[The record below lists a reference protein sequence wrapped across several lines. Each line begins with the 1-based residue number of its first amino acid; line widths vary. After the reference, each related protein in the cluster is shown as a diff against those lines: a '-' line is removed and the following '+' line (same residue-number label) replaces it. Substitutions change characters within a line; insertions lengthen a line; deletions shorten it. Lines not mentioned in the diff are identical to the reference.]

1 MTPGNKNL
9 PITYREYKFAEEF
22 PILLMEGK
30 STSPQIDFIHFHN
43 CIEIA
48 FCRKGT
54 MTWNLENRIFSL
66 TPGNICF
73 LPPFFTHGSFFPVLP
88 EAAPKETVPKE
99 TAPKE
104 DGLKVV
110 FSEAKGF
117 SEANISPGT
126 DTTEDAPDT
135 DVSCV
140 YLFFNPEQLLAPFY
154 PNGLPREFT
163 WYQYTD
169 FPKIL
174 PAALFPEQVKLIRM
188 IIQELQEKKRT
199 LPAVRPGYGGNPSYP
214 ALQTASGLS
223 CFRRNGFRTS
233 SAVSCRIFSGYRI
246 CFGA

>member
-99 TAPKE
+99 TA
-104 DGLKVV
+104 LKVV

-117 SEANISPGT
+117 SEANISPGN
-126 DTTEDAPDT
+126 DTMEDVPDT

-174 PAALFPEQVKLIRM
+174 PAADRKSV
-188 IIQELQEKKRT
+188 
-199 LPAVRPGYGGNPSYP
+199 V
-214 ALQTASGLS
+214 
-223 CFRRNGFRTS
+223 
-233 SAVSCRIFSGYRI
+233 
-246 CFGA
+246 

>member
-99 TAPKE
+99 ATPKEVAPKKAA
-104 DGLKVV
+104 LKVTV
-110 FSEAKGF
+110 
-117 SEANISPGT
+117 SEANISPGI
-126 DTTEDAPDT
+126 DTMEDAPDT

-188 IIQELQEKKRT
+188 IIQELQEKKSIT
-199 LPAVRPGYGGNPSYP
+199 DSL
-214 ALQTASGLS
+214 SG
-223 CFRRNGFRTS
+223 
-233 SAVSCRIFSGYRI
+233 VW
-246 CFGA
+246 

>member
-54 MTWNLENRIFSL
+54 MAWNLENRIFSL

-88 EAAPKETVPKE
+88 EAAPKKIVPKE

-104 DGLKVV
+104 DALKVV
-110 FSEAKGF
+110 F
-117 SEANISPGT
+117 SEANISPGI

-135 DVSCV
+135 DVSICF
-140 YLFFNPEQLLAPFY
+140 LTRNSC
-154 PNGLPREFT
+154 
-163 WYQYTD
+163 W
-169 FPKIL
+169 
-174 PAALFPEQVKLIRM
+174 
-188 IIQELQEKKRT
+188 
-199 LPAVRPGYGGNPSYP
+199 RPSI
-214 ALQTASGLS
+214 QTAFPGSSPG
-223 CFRRNGFRTS
+223 TS
-233 SAVSCRIFSGYRI
+233 IRIFLKYCLLHFFPNR
-246 CFGA
+246 

>member
-1 MTPGNKNL
+1 M
-9 PITYREYKFAEEF
+9 
-22 PILLMEGK
+22 
-30 STSPQIDFIHFHN
+30 
-43 CIEIA
+43 
-48 FCRKGT
+48 
-54 MTWNLENRIFSL
+54 
-66 TPGNICF
+66 
-73 LPPFFTHGSFFPVLP
+73 
-88 EAAPKETVPKE
+88 
-99 TAPKE
+99 
-104 DGLKVV
+104 
-110 FSEAKGF
+110 
-117 SEANISPGT
+117 
-126 DTTEDAPDT
+126 EDAPDT

-188 IIQELQEKKRT
+188 IIQGTAGEKRA
-199 LPAVRPGYGGNPSYP
+199 LPTVCPGYGRNPSYP

-233 SAVSCRIFSGYRI
+233 SVVSCRIFSGYRI